1 MSKEA
6 EAALVAGEEVL
17 VEDLVEEVVEEE
29 DLEAEEVEVGVGT
42 LTSGQGTG
50 LARTQG
56 KHMVSSLLFTWHS
69 CWFYFKLRLIV

>member
-1 MSKEA
+1 MTKEA
-6 EAALVAGEEVL
+6 EAALVAGEEAL

-29 DLEAEEVEVGVGT
+29 DLEAEEVEVGVAT

-56 KHMVSSLLFTWHS
+56 KHIVLFLLFTWHS
-69 CWFYFKLRLIV
+69 CWFYFKLR

>member
-29 DLEAEEVEVGVGT
+29 DLEAEEGEVGVGT
-42 LTSGQGTG
+42 LTSGQETG

-56 KHMVSSLLFTWHS
+56 KHMV
-69 CWFYFKLRLIV
+69 

>member
-6 EAALVAGEEVL
+6 EAALGVGEEVL

-29 DLEAEEVEVGVGT
+29 GLEAEEVEVGVGT

-50 LARTQG
+50 HARTQG
-56 KHMVSSLLFTWHS
+56 KHIVLFLLFTWHS
-69 CWFYFKLRLIV
+69 CWFYFKLR

>member
-1 MSKEA
+1 MTKEA

-29 DLEAEEVEVGVGT
+29 DLEAEEVEVGVAT

-56 KHMVSSLLFTWHS
+56 KHLVSSLLFSWHS

>member
-1 MSKEA
+1 M
-6 EAALVAGEEVL
+6 VAGEEVL

-56 KHMVSSLLFTWHS
+56 KNMVSSLLYTWHS
-69 CWFYFKLRLIV
+69 CWFYFVSFIFPFS

>member
-1 MSKEA
+1 MNKEA

>member
-1 MSKEA
+1 MNKEA

-29 DLEAEEVEVGVGT
+29 GLEAEEVEVGVGT
-42 LTSGQGTG
+42 LTSGQETG

-56 KHMVSSLLFTWHS
+56 KHIVLFLLFTWHS
-69 CWFYFKLRLIV
+69 CWFYFKLR

>member
-1 MSKEA
+1 MSKEV

-42 LTSGQGTG
+42 LTSGQETG

-56 KHMVSSLLFTWHS
+56 KHIVLFLLFTWHS
-69 CWFYFKLRLIV
+69 CWFYFKLR

>member
-1 MSKEA
+1 M
-6 EAALVAGEEVL
+6 VVVEEVL

-42 LTSGQGTG
+42 LTSGQETG

-56 KHMVSSLLFTWHS
+56 KGGFILQISFPAAGFTLG
-69 CWFYFKLRLIV
+69 F

>member
-6 EAALVAGEEVL
+6 EAALVVGEEVL

-42 LTSGQGTG
+42 LTSGQETG

-56 KHMVSSLLFTWHS
+56 KHIVLFLLFTWHS
-69 CWFYFKLRLIV
+69 CWFYFKLR

>member
-1 MSKEA
+1 MTKEA

-29 DLEAEEVEVGVGT
+29 DLEAEEGEVGVGT
-42 LTSGQGTG
+42 LTSGQETG

-56 KHMVSSLLFTWHS
+56 KHMV
-69 CWFYFKLRLIV
+69 